1 MPKIKLMFFFA
12 SPSFL
17 WGSSPPW
24 APFWSNRGSDLWDLE
39 YLKALTKYVKRW
51 THPPALA
58 KDLKFIVLHRRSFVI
73 SFQSLSASCKV
84 NKFLKFGHVSCTYSR
99 CHPCFHTS
107 TASSMHYNSN
117 HQNASAGVKVY
128 KLRRAAPPAS
138 PRKPSVPNVSCF
150 FTLTFLWAPS
160 CFFWFVL
167 VGFCGSGVLL
177 LACFGEI
184 KLAMAQCAVHWWKHQ
199 ITFLSLAMTSRL
211 LSNSS
216 KEGKRCKGLFE
227 QNITMYDYYHV
238 PTMST
243 WSSINNP
250 SSLENPGIQT
260 KTWSSKDKNCD
271 NRIICQF
278 TVLPTVRYGDLLLLL
293 LLLDS
298 KDSAT
303 HLRCGHDF

>member
-1 MPKIKLMFFFA
+1 MFPLMPMIKLMFFFA

-17 WGSSPPW
+17 SGSSPPW

-150 FTLTFLWAPS
+150 FTLSFLWAPS
-160 CFFWFVL
+160 CFFWFVFVGQEFCCWL
-167 VGFCGSGVLL
+167 VLGRLNWLWPNALYIGGNTRSLSSVWPWLRDFCPTLPRRENV
-177 LACFGEI
+177 AKDF
-184 KLAMAQCAVHWWKHQ
+184 
-199 ITFLSLAMTSRL
+199 F
-211 LSNSS
+211 N
-216 KEGKRCKGLFE
+216 
-227 QNITMYDYYHV
+227 NILPCMIIIMY
-238 PTMST
+238 
-243 WSSINNP
+243 
-250 SSLENPGIQT
+250 
-260 KTWSSKDKNCD
+260 
-271 NRIICQF
+271 
-278 TVLPTVRYGDLLLLL
+278 LPC
-293 LLLDS
+293 LLDHQSIIYHLWKILES
-298 KDSAT
+298 KQKRDPPKTRIAT
-303 HLRCGHDF
+303 IVSFASSRCHPLWDMAICCCCCCC